1 MMLILERQ
9 RCHSLIVESL
19 LGGGGVFGGPRMVEV
34 VRAEW
39 AGEFGPRPGWE
50 GYLTRSRAGI
60 EEICHLKHR

>member
-1 MMLILERQ
+1 MPFAD
-9 RCHSLIVESL
+9 CGKPVG
-19 LGGGGVFGGPRMVEV
+19 GGGGVFGGPRMVEV